1 MSTTRHANFR
11 WAMFGL
17 SIAAFFLAYQLLTDT
32 LSAVSRSSPMMI
44 VFVILCPPSV
54 LSVAFDPEVG
64 TNSFYAL
71 WVVIGLLNAALYA
84 GVRALVFKRLQRPE

>member
-1 MSTTRHANFR
+1 
-11 WAMFGL
+11 
-17 SIAAFFLAYQLLTDT
+17 
-32 LSAVSRSSPMMI
+32 MI